1 MKIDLR
7 LAAAALA
14 LMAAGC
20 NKADTTATPAG
31 GGSSGATAA
40 AVPPPAGQDW
50 TEAVSATPEGGFR
63 MGNPDA
69 KVKLIEYASL
79 TCPHC
84 AAFATESASGLAD
97 EIRAGRVS
105 WEYRNFM
112 LNGIDVVASLLARCQ
127 GPAPFFKLV
136 EQVYAEQPNWIPKFQ
151 QITPAQQQQIQALPV
166 DRQPLET
173 AKAGQLIDFFR
184 ARGLPEAKAEACLT
198 DKAGMDTLE
207 AIQKRGTEQDGVTGT
222 PSFLING
229 SPVKD
234 VATWDLLK
242 PKIEAAL
249 AG

>member
-1 MKIDLR
+1 MTIDLR
-7 LAAAALA
+7 FAVAALA
-14 LMAAGC
+14 LMAVGC
-20 NKADTTATPAG
+20 NKADTTATPAA
-31 GGSSGATAA
+31 GGSTGTTAA

-50 TEAVSATPEGGFR
+50 TQVVSATPEGGFR

-69 KVKLIEYASL
+69 KVKLVEYASL

-84 AAFATESASGLAD
+84 AAFASESSKGLGD

-127 GPAPFFKLV
+127 GPAPFFTLV
-136 EQVYAEQPNWIPKFQ
+136 EQVYAEQPNWVPKFQ
-151 QITPAQQQQIQALPV
+151 QITAAQQAQIQALPIEQ
-166 DRQPLET
+166 QPLAT

-184 ARGLPEAKAEACLT
+184 ARGLPEGKAEACLT
-198 DKAGMDTLE
+198 DKAGLDTLE

-229 SPVKD
+229 EQVKD
-234 VATWDLLK
+234 VASWEALK
-242 PKIEAAL
+242 PKIDGAIS
-249 AG
+249 G